1 MNYIGSKYSLLDF
14 LQTTIDQVCG
24 LNPADNYTF
33 ADLFAGTGVVGA
45 AYKAR
50 GCTVIANDI
59 QYYAYV
65 LNKHYLENSWPNSR
79 PQDEQLL
86 AELNSLP
93 PQPGFIYQNYCAGS
107 GCGRN
112 YFTDQNGQKCDA
124 IRTRLEELKK
134 SGAINSA
141 TYFYFLA
148 SLLNSI
154 DKYANTAS
162 VYGAFLKHIKKA
174 AQREFK
180 LELLPVIPGP
190 ASQVYNEDINRLIQR
205 LHGEVLYLDPPYNT
219 RQYCSNYHVLE
230 TIARYDNPTLVGKTG
245 LRNSAA
251 QKSLFC
257 SKKTVLDAFE
267 ALIAQAQFQYIFLS
281 YNNEGLMSLPDI
293 KRIMSKYGVYSVYTQ
308 TEYKRFQADRE
319 ENRRIAAKSTT
330 EYLHCL
336 QKEL

>member
-112 YFTDQNGQKCDA
+112 YFTDQTAKN
-124 IRTRLEELKK
+124 
-134 SGAINSA
+134 A
-141 TYFYFLA
+141 TLFA
-148 SLLNSI
+148 
-154 DKYANTAS
+154 
-162 VYGAFLKHIKKA
+162 
-174 AQREFK
+174 
-180 LELLPVIPGP
+180 PGWR
-190 ASQVYNEDINRLIQR
+190 S
-205 LHGEVLYLDPPYNT
+205 
-219 RQYCSNYHVLE
+219 
-230 TIARYDNPTLVGKTG
+230 
-245 LRNSAA
+245 
-251 QKSLFC
+251 
-257 SKKTVLDAFE
+257 
-267 ALIAQAQFQYIFLS
+267 
-281 YNNEGLMSLPDI
+281 
-293 KRIMSKYGVYSVYTQ
+293 
-308 TEYKRFQADRE
+308 
-319 ENRRIAAKSTT
+319 
-330 EYLHCL
+330 
-336 QKEL
+336 

>member
-65 LNKHYLENSWPNSR
+65 LNKHYLENSQPNGQT
-79 PQDEQLL
+79 QDEQLL

-134 SGAINSA
+134 KRRYQQRHLFLFSGQP
-141 TYFYFLA
+141 
-148 SLLNSI
+148 
-154 DKYANTAS
+154 
-162 VYGAFLKHIKKA
+162 V
-174 AQREFK
+174 K
-180 LELLPVIPGP
+180 L
-190 ASQVYNEDINRLIQR
+190 
-205 LHGEVLYLDPPYNT
+205 H
-219 RQYCSNYHVLE
+219 
-230 TIARYDNPTLVGKTG
+230 
-245 LRNSAA
+245 
-251 QKSLFC
+251 
-257 SKKTVLDAFE
+257 
-267 ALIAQAQFQYIFLS
+267 
-281 YNNEGLMSLPDI
+281 
-293 KRIMSKYGVYSVYTQ
+293 
-308 TEYKRFQADRE
+308 
-319 ENRRIAAKSTT
+319 
-330 EYLHCL
+330 
-336 QKEL
+336 